1 MNLIEQLGGYEK
13 AKRELE
19 LKEQNSIF
27 QCCASVTDDM
37 IRSAM
42 LEYRRQHNIFEV
54 GDKVVFREC
63 LGIGGASDA
72 IDLMTVKSIDAF
84 GVRMTNSLCP
94 WAIQIRHATDAEI
107 KAGKRL
113 EVTNENISNHN

>member
-1 MNLIEQLGGYEK
+1 MNLIEQLGGYER
-13 AKRELE
+13 AKDGLHRLKLE
-19 LKEQNSIF
+19 KKDLLACGDLVVVESEID
-27 QCCASVTDDM
+27 AAL
-37 IRSAM
+37 I
-42 LEYRRQHNIFEV
+42 EYRRQHNIFEV

-63 LGIGGASDA
+63 SGIGGASDA

-94 WAIQIRHATDAEI
+94 WAIQIRHATDEEI

-113 EVTNENISNHN
+113 EVNQ